1 MKRLIFILVFFPL
14 LTQAQWN
21 YTYGN
26 DTTNQEGYSI
36 VYTSDGNYAIGGT
49 TIWEGEKAMYLI
61 KVNEYGE
68 KLWQKIFNQQ
78 GNVSEFTKVKLRTTS
93 DNNPSF
99 CLQKRPHGK

>member
-49 TIWEGEKAMYLI
+49 TIWE
-61 KVNEYGE
+61 
-68 KLWQKIFNQQ
+68 
-78 GNVSEFTKVKLRTTS
+78 
-93 DNNPSF
+93 
-99 CLQKRPHGK
+99 